1 MLRRIR
7 ERYQASDRAL
17 AQDAELF
24 LIRAASPKALA
35 SAAAELAKA
44 AQGWDYWEFVLAAR
58 ESACNSRRGGSCSAA
73 VVASSTG
80 ELMASLAQLAFD
92 IRLGVEPRG
101 EGVFTGQTQDH
112 SGIAVLFS
120 GTAVPPCQ
128 GNDLWSDR
136 FVESRRI
143 KDEIAELAGST
154 GCSPSLSV
162 RAVAAEFAGWKLLE
176 RCNISPC
183 TAMGSGAGELL
194 AFAAAGVVDEDDV
207 LPLAAKMSSES
218 NLCMALQQ
226 SAFDDPALPVVSSV
240 TGDVVRDGGR
250 AKDLLVQQFSASA
263 RPDQALAAIKADLL
277 IDLSCNGEF
286 VDGAL
291 AQGRTAIAVKPHG
304 GSVRGLLSAIGA
316 AFAAGAPV
324 NAAALYEDRQIGQAR
339 SNTHHLLPTNRFVGE
354 DHQSRV

>member
-143 KDEIAELAGST
+143 DRK
-154 GCSPSLSV
+154 SV
-162 RAVAAEFAGWKLLE
+162 V
-176 RCNISPC
+176 
-183 TAMGSGAGELL
+183 
-194 AFAAAGVVDEDDV
+194 
-207 LPLAAKMSSES
+207 
-218 NLCMALQQ
+218 
-226 SAFDDPALPVVSSV
+226 
-240 TGDVVRDGGR
+240 
-250 AKDLLVQQFSASA
+250 
-263 RPDQALAAIKADLL
+263 
-277 IDLSCNGEF
+277 
-286 VDGAL
+286 
-291 AQGRTAIAVKPHG
+291 
-304 GSVRGLLSAIGA
+304 
-316 AFAAGAPV
+316 
-324 NAAALYEDRQIGQAR
+324 
-339 SNTHHLLPTNRFVGE
+339 
-354 DHQSRV
+354 